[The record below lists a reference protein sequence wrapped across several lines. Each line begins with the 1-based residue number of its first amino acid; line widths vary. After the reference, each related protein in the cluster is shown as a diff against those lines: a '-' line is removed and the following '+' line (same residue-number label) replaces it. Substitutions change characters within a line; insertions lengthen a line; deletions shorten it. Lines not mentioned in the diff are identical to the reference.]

1 MKKSFSFS
9 VLALSTAIACFSL
22 PTPAIAQADPKLEW
36 ATKVVAL
43 QQGPELERLV
53 DQLAD
58 STTQELMQNWS
69 PKLEA
74 TVPADR
80 QQRVKEQLNV
90 ELKKYFDDVSAVI
103 AGKVNKVSSGALV
116 PAYMEKFTLEELK
129 QVAAFF
135 ESPAIKKYQAIAPEL
150 GNIFVR
156 QLIEASR
163 TEVSARGKQFDDAAT
178 KILGSNDAK
187 PAPAAKGK
195 APVKK

>member
-9 VLALSTAIACFSL
+9 VLALSTVIACFSL
-22 PTPAIAQADPKLEW
+22 STPAIAQADPKLEW

-74 TVPADR
+74 IVPADR

-103 AGKVNKVSSGALV
+103 AGKVNKVSSSALV

-163 TEVSARGKQFDDAAT
+163 TEVGARGKQFDDAAT